1 MVLIPKFHHKCVYVD
16 CLCFDAPLQLPR
28 YLMLTQRKFH
38 LLLANWCSLPATSIH
53 DADTK
58 KKCIV
63 QVGEGVTK
71 FVKGQRVVPLVML
84 SYFKNGQGTWQDYI
98 LVDEANAFPVPPSVS
113 DEVAAQF
120 IVNPWTAMGL
130 MEKLAVP
137 KGEYILQTA
146 AASSMGRWELL
157 SPYIYIGKNFEM
169 LSSFVCTTNRQL
181 FGSVRFE
188 CQNRTVKKFWNL
200 NWT

>member
-1 MVLIPKFHHKCVYVD
+1 M
-16 CLCFDAPLQLPR
+16 
-28 YLMLTQRKFH
+28 
-38 LLLANWCSLPATSIH
+38 
-53 DADTK
+53 
-58 KKCIV
+58 
-63 QVGEGVTK
+63 
-71 FVKGQRVVPLVML
+71 KGQRVVPLVML

-146 AASSMGRWELL
+146 AASSMGR
-157 SPYIYIGKNFEM
+157 
-169 LSSFVCTTNRQL
+169 
-181 FGSVRFE
+181 
-188 CQNRTVKKFWNL
+188 
-200 NWT
+200 